1 MIKLLFSLFI
11 LIFFESCVSNQLY
24 ILNTFD
30 SDWPWET
37 IAISRAQHKNVQ
49 MLQLFRNDTSIE
61 SRLTE
66 FQEIAKNHYSSND
79 AQQQIEFH
87 KGLSILHRD
96 NQNFTL
102 PKIKNSPKKSTKRMV
117 EEILEDN
124 YIVHA
129 NIHQITYFDCRKDS
143 FCYQIKLGD
152 QMPYD
157 TNTWYLVSLKN
168 ELFLSYRNSRG
179 FLRVFADHGRLEFT
193 YTMGIDQINVYNADL
208 KSKK

>member
-1 MIKLLFSLFI
+1 
-11 LIFFESCVSNQLY
+11 
-24 ILNTFD
+24 
-30 SDWPWET
+30 
-37 IAISRAQHKNVQ
+37 
-49 MLQLFRNDTSIE
+49 MLQLFRNDTCIQSK
-61 SRLTE
+61 LTD
-66 FQEIAKNHYSSND
+66 FQETEKDHYSSND
-79 AQQQIEFH
+79 TQQQVEFH

-96 NQNFTL
+96 NQNFIL

-117 EEILEDN
+117 EEILENN

-143 FCYQIKLGD
+143 FCYKIKRGE

-179 FLRVFADHGRLEFT
+179 FLRVFADHGRLVFT
-193 YTMGIDQINVYNADL
+193 YTMGVDHINVYNAEL